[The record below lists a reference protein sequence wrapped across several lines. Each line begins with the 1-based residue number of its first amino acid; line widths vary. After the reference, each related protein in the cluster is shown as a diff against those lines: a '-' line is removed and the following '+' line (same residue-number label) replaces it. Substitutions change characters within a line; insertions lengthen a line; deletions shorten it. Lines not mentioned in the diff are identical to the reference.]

1 MLIQR
6 GDVVI
11 VDLDPIIGS
20 EQGKTRPCVIIQN
33 NIGNK
38 FSSTTIIATI
48 TSKLDQSYPYLVCV
62 LKGEGNL
69 LENSYIQLNQIRSI
83 SITRIKRKLG
93 SLSEETMHKVDNA
106 IKISLGLD

>member
-11 VDLDPIIGS
+11 VDFDPIIGS

-48 TSKLDQSYPYLVCV
+48 T
-62 LKGEGNL
+62 
-69 LENSYIQLNQIRSI
+69 LN
-83 SITRIKRKLG
+83 
-93 SLSEETMHKVDNA
+93 
-106 IKISLGLD
+106 